1 MPLQII
7 GAGYSR
13 TGTLSLCQALETLG
27 FKTHHGMSVITDPKQ
42 DPSIWWSSLQQQQ
55 QQQYMNKTIVDWEK
69 AYKNYDAAVD
79 WPTCVFYKELM
90 QHYPESRVI
99 LVVRSPES
107 WYKSV
112 QRTILPL
119 VRLSRKFK
127 DRMLPEHVKQVRA
140 LWLQSFIYK
149 DEQQKVPMDV
159 NEVYNFLFDPA
170 AMRQMYMDHIEDVK
184 RSVPAERLLVMTL
197 GRDGWD
203 PLCQFLGVPIPKDLP
218 YPCSNS
224 SDDFSDLFWSA
235 MRHKKRTKKAATAYS
250 IESRNNSSRLLK

>member
-27 FKTHHGMSVITDPKQ
+27 FKTHHGMSVITDSKQ
-42 DPSIWWSSLQQQQ
+42 DPSVWSSSLQQQQ
-55 QQQYMNKTIVDWEK
+55 QQYTDKTIVDWNQ
-69 AYKNYDAAVD
+69 AYRNYDAAVD

-90 QHYPESRVI
+90 QYYPDSKVI

-127 DRMLPEHVKQVRA
+127 DRMLPDHVKQVRA

-149 DEQQKVPMDV
+149 NEQQKVPMDIQ
-159 NEVYNFLFDPA
+159 EVYRLLFDPV

-184 RSVPAERLLVMTL
+184 RTVPSERLLVMTL
-197 GRDGWD
+197 GHDGWD
-203 PLCQFLGVPIPKDLP
+203 PLCQFLGVPVPKDLP

-224 SDDFSDLFWSA
+224 SDDFSDIFWSA
-235 MRHKKRTKKAATAYS
+235 MRHKKRSKKAATANNND
-250 IESRNNSSRLLK
+250 SRNSRLL